1 MSKAYQAGVMK
12 GIDLMADGIKDDK
25 EIYNEGFNDAIRE
38 CYNLVADYS
47 GIIDDR
53 FELAHIIK
61 GLSKEAQAVGK

>member
-12 GIDLMADGIKDDK
+12 GIDLMADGTRDDK

-38 CYNLVADYS
+38 CYNLVADYN

-61 GLSKEAQAVGK
+61 GLSKEAQVEE